1 MSKVINITDKLS
13 KEKPSIQI
21 GNKIYTVD
29 DTITNV
35 LKFEELA
42 NTGTSAAMVEAI
54 ALALGS
60 KAAKELNVE
69 KMSIQSFKVLA
80 TAVIAAM
87 QDMEYEEAA
96 ARFQKK

>member
-21 GNKIYTVD
+21 GDKTYSVD

-54 ALALGS
+54 SLALGS
-60 KAAKELNVE
+60 KAAKELSVE

-87 QDMEYEEAA
+87 QDMDYEEAA